1 MSQKNRKQ
9 PKIIIIMSNAEHRK
23 YVRTRLT
30 SSVKLTHPDIGSIE
44 VKTRDIS
51 DGGIYLLSKIT
62 NLPPIGSEVTVQL
75 LDTPFEAP
83 VLTMRIVRVENN
95 GIGLAFIDL

>member
-1 MSQKNRKQ
+1 
-9 PKIIIIMSNAEHRK
+9 MSNKDNRK

-30 SSVKLTHPDIGSIE
+30 SSVQLTHPDIGSVE

-51 DGGIYLLSKIT
+51 DGGIYLLSSIT
-62 NLPPIGSEVTVQL
+62 NLPPVGSEVTVQL

-95 GIGLAFIDL
+95 GIGLAFIDI